1 MKNSK
6 INSETEEPP
15 KEVIK
20 SMQKKCFD
28 EMGIKL
34 PRKDV
39 IAALEKTKE
48 AEEADKLFKKAIDSW
63 PSLSEKGIA
72 DFRKIYE
79 AEFGMKKELSDF
91 EVNEAARKLSIIA
104 MVQQHD
110 KAGAAVR
117 AIMIKHKEVVITDE
131 DRAKINKLFQLAF
144 NIELTNNQTEYYLK
158 LSHWFV
164 WYKKGLSY
172 SLPKALD
179 NLIIHYDK
187 KKRGKKGCLQVEDY
201 DIGYFYRWLNYII
214 KESAKDKKPQ
224 TKDFRGFTLNKFI
237 DWIDKDYHS
246 VHSFLA
252 GNKCEQ
258 KEDGTFTMSVSL
270 CDWD

>member
-1 MKNSK
+1 
-6 INSETEEPP
+6 
-15 KEVIK
+15 
-20 SMQKKCFD
+20 
-28 EMGIKL
+28 MGIKL
-34 PRKDV
+34 PKKDV

-48 AEEADKLFKKAIDSW
+48 AEEADKLLEKALNSW
-63 PSLSEKGIA
+63 PSLSEKEIA
-72 DFRKIYE
+72 SFREIYE
-79 AEFGMKKELSDF
+79 AEYGTKKKLSDY
-91 EVNEAARKLSIIA
+91 EISEAARRIAIIG
-104 MVQQHD
+104 MVQRHD

-117 AIMIKHKEVVITDE
+117 AIMIEHKEVVITDE
-131 DRAKINKLFQLAF
+131 DRAKIKKLFQLAF
-144 NIELTNNQTEYYLK
+144 DIELTSNQVEYYLK
-158 LSHWFV
+158 LSYWFV

-187 KKRGKKGCLQVEDY
+187 KKRGKKGSLQVEDY

-214 KESAKDKKPQ
+214 KESAKDKESE
-224 TKDFRGFTLNKFI
+224 TKDFKGFTLNKFI
-237 DWIDKDYHS
+237 DWIDKEYHS

-270 CDWD
+270 CDWE